1 MNELIQDNATAI
13 SRKLSKRWQVEAED
27 IRQEILVW
35 CLTQGIDGS
44 YVDLEDEEEAKSQ
57 AAQSYSSMRW
67 AGERYCR
74 KEKAAREGYSI
85 EDEAFYGLKALQ
97 ELLVNFFVTGL
108 ESHAPI
114 GTADSVRHQKSDG
127 STSGNYLVSLLDV
140 DRGLSLIP
148 QHYRQR
154 LAVRYGPLAHLS
166 DDGIAR
172 LSQSEIHEM
181 TGWHPD
187 RLALVLGNT
196 GDRVRHRTETALK
209 ALQNALGGP
218 NPWGRGMPAKDT
230 VAA

>member
-1 MNELIQDNATAI
+1 MNETIQNNATAI
-13 SRKLSKRWQVEAED
+13 SRTLSRKWKVDPDD
-27 IRQEILVW
+27 IRQEVLLW
-35 CLTQGIDGS
+35 CIVQGIDGS
-44 YVDLEDEEEAKSQ
+44 FEAIEDEEESQ
-57 AAQSYSSMRW
+57 ALARQAYASMRW
-67 AGERYCR
+67 AGERFCR

-140 DRGLSLIP
+140 DRGLTLIP
-148 QHYRQR
+148 NHYRQR

-166 DDGIAR
+166 DDGIAN
-172 LSQSEIHEM
+172 LSQSEIHDL

-187 RLALVLGNT
+187 RLALILGST
-196 GDRVRHRTETALK
+196 GDKVRHRTETALR
-209 ALQNALGGP
+209 ALQTALGGP
-218 NPWGRGMPAKDT
+218 SPWQA
-230 VAA
+230 VA